1 MAKQYGIHKLGG
13 KVDGQSYY
21 YSKNGGFVSRKIN
34 IGMSNRVKTAKEY
47 ANTRLINAE
56 FGAAG
61 NLSGTIISPVSQRWR
76 FILNPIATGMLV
88 KAIKAAMMQDTANP
102 WGERVVPLAEMAG
115 IQDYFNRLSKNQVP
129 EDVKA
134 LFTDSVIYD
143 ANSRIT
149 AFEGSPSLSDDE
161 INQLLDKGAT
171 HFTTKVFAF
180 NVTKP
185 FIGADGKTYE
195 KSHSLM
201 VDISASIGVT
211 HGAVAPE
218 ISVME
223 SGTLTNSPA
232 LLNEETHLGG
242 VLVVFLPERKV
253 GNEYYTL
260 QELCS
265 AYWCPAVA
273 GTVEP

>member
-61 NLSGTIISPVSQRWR
+61 SLAGTIVSPVSQRWR

-88 KAIKAAMMQDTANP
+88 KVIKAAMMQDTESP

-129 EDVKA
+129 EEVKSG
-134 LFTDSVIYD
+134 LQ
-143 ANSRIT
+143 ANLKFNSTSNTLTNDDFIKMSADT
-149 AFEGSPSLSDDE
+149 AQ
-161 INQLLDKGAT
+161 QLQDKGST

-180 NVTKP
+180 NVSKP
-185 FIGADGKTYE
+185 VIGADGKTYE
-195 KSHSLM
+195 KPQALM
-201 VDISASIGVT
+201 LDISEEFGEAHVPITEEANMLLDGT
-211 HGAVAPE
+211 AANAPK
-218 ISVME
+218 VF
-223 SGTLTNSPA
+223 
-232 LLNEETHLGG
+232 NEESHLGG
-242 VLVVFLPERKV
+242 VLVVFLPERQV
-253 GNEYYTL
+253 GGEYYTL

-265 AYWCPAVA
+265 AYWCPATEVQA
-273 GTVEP
+273 